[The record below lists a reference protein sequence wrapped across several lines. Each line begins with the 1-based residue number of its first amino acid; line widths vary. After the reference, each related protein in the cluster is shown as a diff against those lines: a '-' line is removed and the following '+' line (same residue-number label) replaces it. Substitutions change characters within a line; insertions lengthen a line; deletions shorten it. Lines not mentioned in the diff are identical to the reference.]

1 MNHTATVLV
10 LALGASDWGP
20 ITKTLTNRY
29 SYRFIVAKSASEA
42 RNALQS
48 AQIELAVSEESADS
62 SEGMNFLLNLRTSNP
77 DILRIYVAPLATA
90 VSADTAAKA
99 AIYQFLHEPL
109 YPDQLGLV
117 LMRALEAQELARR
130 HRLLAREFKVQ
141 QGPLS
146 ANDHASTLFRRPESQ
161 RFEKLVYASDRMA
174 QVCNLAAQAAPT
186 SLPIVIEGETGTGK
200 ELLARA
206 IHYNSDRRASPLLV
220 QNCGGISDEML
231 QSELF
236 GHKRGAFTGAVADR
250 LGLFRAADGGTVFLD
265 EISEV
270 SPSFQVSL
278 LRFLQEG
285 EVKPVGSDTVMHCD
299 VRIIAASNRPLKE
312 LVAKREFRQDLYF
325 RLKGFDLEMPPLRE
339 RSEDIEPLAEFFVGK
354 HAEAT
359 GRKILGITADALS
372 KLSACDFPG
381 NVRELE
387 NEIRRMVALAKD
399 GEFITTRNL
408 SPTILAASNLAKVH
422 EETVMILPTGVT
434 LKEHFEHLERR
445 IVLKALLTHGWNQ
458 SRAAAALGLSRVGLV
473 NKIKR
478 YNLLRSDQ
486 EVGNGTNWR

>member
-77 DILRIYVAPLATA
+77 YILRIYVAPLATA

-220 QNCGGISDEML
+220 QNCGGISDEI
-231 QSELF
+231 
-236 GHKRGAFTGAVADR
+236 G
-250 LGLFRAADGGTVFLD
+250 RAHV
-265 EISEV
+265 
-270 SPSFQVSL
+270 
-278 LRFLQEG
+278 
-285 EVKPVGSDTVMHCD
+285 
-299 VRIIAASNRPLKE
+299 
-312 LVAKREFRQDLYF
+312 
-325 RLKGFDLEMPPLRE
+325 
-339 RSEDIEPLAEFFVGK
+339 
-354 HAEAT
+354 
-359 GRKILGITADALS
+359 
-372 KLSACDFPG
+372 
-381 NVRELE
+381 
-387 NEIRRMVALAKD
+387 
-399 GEFITTRNL
+399 
-408 SPTILAASNLAKVH
+408 
-422 EETVMILPTGVT
+422 
-434 LKEHFEHLERR
+434 
-445 IVLKALLTHGWNQ
+445 
-458 SRAAAALGLSRVGLV
+458 
-473 NKIKR
+473 
-478 YNLLRSDQ
+478 
-486 EVGNGTNWR
+486 